1 MTSQTAR
8 FNGFTRATLTV
19 LAFGLVGFG
28 ASVATAANA
37 AGDSPAVSVHY
48 SDLNLA
54 TEQGTLALYQRIV
67 SAARQVC
74 PANTGPNARLAAQ
87 ARRCVDEAVARA
99 VQEVQSAKL
108 AELQAARGRRAE
120 RG

>member
-1 MTSQTAR
+1 MTSQAAR

-19 LAFGLVGFG
+19 LATGLVGLG
-28 ASVATAANA
+28 TSVATAATSPDGA
-37 AGDSPAVSVHY
+37 PAVSVSY

-54 TEQGTLALYQRIV
+54 TEEGTLALYKRIV

-74 PANTGPNARLAAQ
+74 PSATSPSAQQAAQ
-87 ARRCVDEAVARA
+87 ARHCVDDAVARA
-99 VQEVQSAKL
+99 VRDVQSTKL
-108 AELQAARGRRAE
+108 AELQATRTRRAE

>member
-1 MTSQTAR
+1 MISQTAR

-19 LAFGLVGFG
+19 LASGLVGLG
-28 ASVATAANA
+28 ASVAGAATATDE
-37 AGDSPAVSVHY
+37 GPAVSVNY

-54 TEQGTLALYQRIV
+54 TEQGTVALYKRIV

-74 PANTGPNARLAAQ
+74 PANTGPNARLAAE
-87 ARRCVDEAVARA
+87 ARHCVDQAVARA
-99 VQEVQSAKL
+99 VRDVQSAKL
-108 AELQAARGRRAE
+108 AELQATRTRKAE